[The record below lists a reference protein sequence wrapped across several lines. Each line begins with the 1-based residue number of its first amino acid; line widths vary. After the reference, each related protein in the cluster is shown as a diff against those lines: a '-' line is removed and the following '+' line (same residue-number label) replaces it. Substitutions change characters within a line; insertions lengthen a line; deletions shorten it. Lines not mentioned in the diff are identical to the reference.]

1 MGDDGFPSG
10 VAVPDADGAGG
21 VADEGADEDA
31 PVVGADGFPPPDPA
45 AWAVQPVATSA
56 TAAVARTALRMADE
70 RFMVAP
76 RGMNCAHR
84 DASRTPAVA
93 RAYHQVAML

>member
-1 MGDDGFPSG
+1 MDE
-10 VAVPDADGAGG
+10 DADGRA
-21 VADEGADEDA
+21 DA

-84 DASRTPAVA
+84 DASRTPSVA
-93 RAYHQVAML
+93 HPFDRVVML